1 MAEKIEAFVKP
12 AMLVWA
18 RESAHMD
25 IEMAAKKANVKP
37 DSLALWERGEA
48 RPTIIQ
54 LRKVG
59 KIYKRPI
66 AVFYLPEPPKE
77 YQVIRDFR
85 RLRGDDVA
93 SQSPE
98 LAFEIRHANARREI
112 ALELIAALGEEPAE
126 FTLAASMADDAEV
139 LSAKIRAF
147 LGIGIDTQA
156 IWKPGYDSFN
166 AWRAAFENA
175 GMLVFQA
182 SSVPLEEMR
191 GFSISDMP
199 LPVIVVNIKD
209 AINGRIFTLFH
220 ELAHILLREGGICDL
235 YDDAGIEVFC
245 NGVAGAAL
253 IPRES
258 LVSEDV
264 VASKSGD
271 VHWNDHEIGAI
282 ANKYGVSREV
292 ALRRILGIGRTTEDF
307 YGIKRKQF
315 QEEYSSLAN
324 KKRGG
329 PVRQYRKVLSRNG
342 YSFARL
348 VLQNYYQDY
357 ITAGD
362 VSEFL
367 DVRLKHLPDID
378 AAVFQPS

>member
-1 MAEKIEAFVKP
+1 MAERIEAFVNP
-12 AMLVWA
+12 AMLAWA

-25 IEMAAKKANVKP
+25 IETAAKKASVTPEK
-37 DSLALWERGEA
+37 LALWEGGDA
-48 RPTIIQ
+48 RPTINQ
-54 LRKVG
+54 LRNLG

-66 AVFYLPEPPKE
+66 AVFYLPEPPKG

-85 RLRGDDVA
+85 RLRGDGAA

-98 LAFEIRHANARREI
+98 LAFEIRQANARREI

-126 FTLAASMADDAEV
+126 FTLAATMADDAEV
-139 LSAKIRAF
+139 LSGKIRAF
-147 LGIGIDTQA
+147 LGISIDTQKS
-156 IWKPGYDSFN
+156 WKPEHASFN

-182 SSVPLEEMR
+182 SGVSLEEMR

-245 NGVAGAAL
+245 NRVAGATL

-258 LVSEDV
+258 LVSEEV
-264 VASKSGD
+264 VTSKSGD
-271 VHWNDHEIGAI
+271 VHWSDHEILAI
-282 ANKYGVSREV
+282 SNKYGVSREV

-315 QEEYSSLAN
+315 QEEFSSLAN

-329 PVRQYRKVLSRNG
+329 PVRQYRRVLSRNG
-342 YSFARL
+342 YSFSRL

-357 ITAGD
+357 ITASD

-367 DVRLKHLPDID
+367 DVRLKHIPAID
-378 AAVFQPS
+378 AAIFQPS

>member
-1 MAEKIEAFVKP
+1 MAERIEAFVKP

-18 RESAHMD
+18 RESARMD
-25 IEMAAKKANVKP
+25 IETAAEKARVTP
-37 DSLALWERGEA
+37 ERLALWEGGDA
-48 RPTIIQ
+48 RPTINQ
-54 LRKVG
+54 LRNLG

-66 AVFYLPEPPKE
+66 AVFYLPKPPKG

-98 LAFEIRHANARREI
+98 LAFEIRQANARREI

-126 FTLAASMADDAEV
+126 FTLAATMSDDEEV

-147 LGIGIDTQA
+147 LGIGINTQTS
-156 IWKPGYDSFN
+156 WKPGYDSFN

-175 GMLVFQA
+175 GLLVFQA
-182 SSVPLEEMR
+182 SGVPLEEMR
-191 GFSISDMP
+191 GFSISDTP

-209 AINGRIFTLFH
+209 AINGRFFTLFH

-235 YDDAGIEVFC
+235 YEDAGIEVFC
-245 NGVAGAAL
+245 NRVAGTTL

-258 LVSEDV
+258 LVSQDV
-264 VASKSGD
+264 VTSKSGD
-271 VHWNDHEIGAI
+271 VHWNDHEIGVI

-315 QEEYSSLAN
+315 QEEYSLLAN
-324 KKRGG
+324 KKQGG

-357 ITAGD
+357 ITASD

>member
-1 MAEKIEAFVKP
+1 MPERIEAFVNP
-12 AMLVWA
+12 SMLVWA
-18 RESAHMD
+18 RESARMD
-25 IEMAAKKANVKP
+25 IETAAKKANVKP
-37 DSLALWERGEA
+37 ERLALWERGDA

-54 LRKVG
+54 LRKFG
-59 KIYKRPI
+59 RIYKRPI
-66 AVFYLPEPPKE
+66 AVFYLPEPPTG
-77 YQVIRDFR
+77 YQPMRDFR
-85 RLRGDDVA
+85 RLRGDGA
-93 SQSPE
+93 ANESPE
-98 LAFEIRHANARREI
+98 LAFEIRQANARREI
-112 ALELIAALGEEPAE
+112 ALELSAALGEEPAE
-126 FTLAASMADDAEV
+126 FPLAATMSDDAEI

-147 LGIGIDTQA
+147 LGIGIDAQTK
-156 IWKPGYDSFN
+156 WKPGYDSFN

-182 SSVPLEEMR
+182 SGVPLEEMR

-199 LPVIVVNIKD
+199 LPVIVVNNKD
-209 AINGRIFTLFH
+209 APNSRVFTLFH

-245 NGVAGAAL
+245 NRVAGATL

-264 VASKSGD
+264 VTSKSGD
-271 VHWNDHEIGAI
+271 VHWSDHEIKAI

-292 ALRRILGIGRTTEDF
+292 ALRRILGIGRTTEHF
-307 YGIKRKQF
+307 YGIKREQY

-324 KKRGG
+324 KNQGG
-329 PVRQYRKVLSRNG
+329 PVRQYRKALSRNG

>member
-1 MAEKIEAFVKP
+1 MAERIEAFVKP
-12 AMLVWA
+12 EMLVWA
-18 RESAHMD
+18 RESASMD
-25 IEMAAKKANVKP
+25 IDTAAKKANVKP

-77 YQVIRDFR
+77 YQMIRDFR

-112 ALELIAALGEEPAE
+112 ALELIAAPGGEPAE
-126 FTLAASMADDAEV
+126 FTLAATMADDAED
-139 LSAKIRAF
+139 LSREIRAF
-147 LGIGIDTQA
+147 LGISIDTQKS
-156 IWKPGYDSFN
+156 WKPEHASFN

-182 SSVPLEEMR
+182 SGVSLEEMR

-199 LPVIVVNIKD
+199 LPVIVVNNKD
-209 AINGRIFTLFH
+209 GVNGRIFTLFH

-235 YDDAGIEVFC
+235 DDDAGVEVFC
-245 NGVAGAAL
+245 NKVAGATL

-258 LVSEDV
+258 LVSEEV
-264 VASKSGD
+264 IASKSGD
-271 VHWNDHEIGAI
+271 IHWSNQEIVII
-282 ANKYGVSREV
+282 ANKYGVSRET
-292 ALRRILGIGRTTEDF
+292 ALRRILDVGRTTEYF

-315 QEEYSSLAN
+315 QQEGYSEN
-324 KKRGG
+324 RGG

-348 VLQNYYQDY
+348 VLRNYYQDY

-367 DVRLKHLPDID
+367 DVRLKHISDID
-378 AAVFQPS
+378 AAIFQPS

>member
-1 MAEKIEAFVKP
+1 MAERIEAFVKP

-18 RESAHMD
+18 RESARMD
-25 IEMAAKKANVKP
+25 IDTAAKKAGVKP
-37 DSLALWERGEA
+37 DKLALWERGEA
-48 RPTIIQ
+48 RPTINQ
-54 LRKVG
+54 LRNLG
-59 KIYKRPI
+59 RIYKRPI
-66 AVFYLPEPPKE
+66 AVFYLPEPPSG
-77 YQVIRDFR
+77 YQPMRDFR
-85 RLRGDDVA
+85 RMRGDGAA

-98 LAFEIRHANARREI
+98 LAFEIRQANARREV

-126 FTLAASMADDAEV
+126 FTLSATMADDAEV
-139 LSAKIRAF
+139 LSGGIRAF
-147 LGIGIDTQA
+147 LGISIDAQA
-156 IWKPGYDSFN
+156 RLKPGYDSLN

-175 GMLVFQA
+175 GLLVFQA
-182 SSVPLEEMR
+182 SGVPLEEMR
-191 GFSISDMP
+191 GFSISDTP
-199 LPVIVVNIKD
+199 LPVIVVNNKD

-235 YDDAGIEVFC
+235 YEDAGIEVFC
-245 NGVAGAAL
+245 NRVAGATL

-258 LVSEDV
+258 LVSEEL

-271 VHWNDHEIGAI
+271 AHWSDHEIGAI
-282 ANKYGVSREV
+282 ANKYGVSREA

-315 QEEYSSLAN
+315 QEEYSLLAN
-324 KKRGG
+324 KKQGG

-357 ITAGD
+357 ITASD